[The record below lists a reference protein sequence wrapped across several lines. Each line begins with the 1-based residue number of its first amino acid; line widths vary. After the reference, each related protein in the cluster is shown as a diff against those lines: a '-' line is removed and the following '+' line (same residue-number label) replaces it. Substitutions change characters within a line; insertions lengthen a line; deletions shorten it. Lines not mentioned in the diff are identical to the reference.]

1 MFKAKFVLFTL
12 FSCFA
17 FISGAEAQQWQV
29 THHTSSAV
37 GEGIYQYN
45 AVSCHGEVSMVICE
59 KNVLDSGVHVQVFVF
74 LRSNNGGQ
82 SWQEFDPPLLQN
94 YGISAGNYELSG
106 IQVIDSNN
114 IVVCGSAGVILRTF
128 DGGVTWTKQSFS
140 DSSTIPDFTCVHFSD
155 PATGIVTAN
164 GNVIINGNQAGTP
177 DLYTTTDSGNHWKPV
192 PLPTDPSLTIGH
204 SYGAGIY
211 RVAFPSNSTSI
222 ENEIY
227 TTHDNWDTYDSAKV
241 AGPLTLDLLGY
252 SFGLGDTIVAYNLN
266 GSPDPELT
274 TDGGLSWLEPSN
286 LNDSTFDATD
296 MSSLDQNPV
305 FLVGGE
311 FDSTRF
317 NNVFVSFDNGTTWQ
331 TRLIQ
336 SANDTPIFWIRHV
349 AVTGSGEAVAI
360 IVAQRGAGQ
369 NVEQDYLGYLAP
381 IQASVN
387 APSPLPSNF
396 AIYPNPATNEIQ
408 VTSSEGNISILD
420 PLGRSYEVKQTSNTL
435 DVSALPSG
443 VYFISDGVSR
453 AKFVKK

>member
-1 MFKAKFVLFTL
+1 VLKAKFVPFTL

-29 THHTSSAV
+29 THHTSSVV
-37 GEGIYQYN
+37 GEGIYQYD
-45 AVSCHGEVSMVICE
+45 AVSCHEEVSMVICE

-94 YGISAGNYELSG
+94 YGISAGNYKLNA

-114 IVVCGSAGVILRTF
+114 IVVCGSTGVILRTF
-128 DGGVTWTKQSFS
+128 DGGVTWAKQSIS
-140 DSSTIPDFTCVHFSD
+140 DSSALPDFTCVHFSD
-155 PATGIVTAN
+155 PGTGIVSSS
-164 GNVIINGNQAGTP
+164 GGEAGSP
-177 DLYTTTDSGNHWKPV
+177 NLYITVDSGNHWTPIT
-192 PLPTDPSLTIGH
+192 LTSDPTLVSAH
-204 SYGAGIY
+204 SYESESF
-211 RVAFPSNSTSI
+211 RVTLSSNV
-222 ENEIY
+222 IY
-227 TTHDNWDTYDSAKV
+227 TTHDNWGTYDSAEV
-241 AGPLTLDLLGY
+241 AGPLMLDNLGY
-252 SFGLGDTIVAYNLN
+252 SFGLGDTLVAYNLN

-274 TDGGLSWLEPSN
+274 TDGGMLWLQPSN

-296 MSSLDQNPV
+296 MSSLEQNPV

-311 FDSTRF
+311 LDTTRL
-317 NNVFVSFDNGTTWQ
+317 NNVFVSFDNGATWQ

-336 SANDTPIFWIRHV
+336 PANDTPIFWIRHV

-387 APSPLPSNF
+387 APSPLPSTF

-420 PLGRSYEVKQTSNTL
+420 PLGRSYEVKQSGNTL
-435 DVSALPSG
+435 DVSSLPSG
-443 VYFISDGVSR
+443 VYFVSDGVSR
-453 AKFVKK
+453 AKFVKE